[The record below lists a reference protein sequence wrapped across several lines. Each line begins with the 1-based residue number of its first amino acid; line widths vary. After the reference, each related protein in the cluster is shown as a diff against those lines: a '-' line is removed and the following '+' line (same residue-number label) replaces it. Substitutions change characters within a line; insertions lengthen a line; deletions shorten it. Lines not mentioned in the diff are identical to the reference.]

1 MTEPDNVNEVPVYK
15 DKLHHYV
22 YDELPAVELAYKIGD
37 LIDPRVKKISAAA
50 TAPF

>member
-1 MTEPDNVNEVPVYK
+1 MTELDNVNEVPVYK

-22 YDELPAVELAYKIGD
+22 YDELPAVELAYKIGNF
-37 LIDPRVKKISAAA
+37 LDPRVKKISA